1 MSTFNGFDLSEAIQ
15 TLLQRSVSRVPNEIL
30 NELNGLIER
39 YKRRNNIRVLSQL
52 ELMLSNLE
60 YAASTNLPNCQ
71 DTGIPTFFI
80 KAGIHSPY
88 LSCLESEIKNAI
100 IICTQKGIL
109 RPNSVDP
116 LNEENPG
123 DNMGQN
129 TPPIYYELVESD
141 SITITVLNKGGGAEN
156 YSALFMLNPSS
167 GLKQLEEKI
176 LNRIKEAGGKPCPP
190 IIIGLGIGGDAVK
203 CMYLAK
209 KALLRPVGSHHKRK
223 DIIEIESRLF
233 EKVNQLNVGVMGLG
247 GPGTCLA
254 VHCEYAMRH
263 PASYPVGMIVQ
274 CYSHR
279 VQSLHI
285 DRKGNVRFGHLDAEF
300 NFIKEE

>member
-1 MSTFNGFDLSEAIQ
+1 MSAVNGLDLKAAIQ
-15 TLLQRSVSRVPNEIL
+15 RLLQRSVSHVPKEIIR
-30 NELNGLIER
+30 EINGLIEI
-39 YKRRNNIRVLSQL
+39 YKASNNFRVLSQL
-52 ELMLSNLE
+52 NLMRDNLE

-80 KAGIHSPY
+80 KAGIQSPY
-88 LSCLESEIKNAI
+88 LSYLDSEIRKAI
-100 IICTQKGIL
+100 TLCTQNGTL

-116 LNEENPG
+116 LSEENPG
-123 DNMGQN
+123 DNMGIN
-129 TPPIYYELVESD
+129 TPPIYYELVQSD

-167 GLKQLEEKI
+167 GLKQFEEKI
-176 LNRIKEAGGKPCPP
+176 INRIKEAGGKPCPP
-190 IIIGLGIGGDAVK
+190 IIVGIGIGGDAVK

-209 KALLRPVGSHHKRK
+209 KALLRPVGSHHSRK
-223 DIIEIESRLF
+223 EISEIELRLF
-233 EKVNQLNVGVMGLG
+233 EKINQLNIGVMGLG

-279 VQSLHI
+279 AQSLHI
-285 DRKGNVRFGHLDAEF
+285 DSHGNVQFGHLDNNY
-300 NFIKEE
+300 NFIEED